1 MHPEKLQKRAVVSG
15 DKIRWTKEIDLLR
28 GQMEFQAENTAVLN
42 CTVSYDGIAQS
53 HLWIS
58 DPERG
63 QNPRR
68 AVYEAFDP
76 KLENLK
82 GILGA
87 AQGRGQEAR
96 ELESVVAWLL

>member
-1 MHPEKLQKRAVVSG
+1 
-15 DKIRWTKEIDLLR
+15 
-28 GQMEFQAENTAVLN
+28 MEFQAENTAVLN

-58 DPERG
+58 DPERAK
-63 QNPRR
+63 PATSSLRSIR
-68 AVYEAFDP
+68 S

-87 AQGRGQEAR
+87 ATGSRSEAR
-96 ELESVVAWLL
+96 ELESVVAWLLWMLGFSVAHLGGTRRTRDARRS